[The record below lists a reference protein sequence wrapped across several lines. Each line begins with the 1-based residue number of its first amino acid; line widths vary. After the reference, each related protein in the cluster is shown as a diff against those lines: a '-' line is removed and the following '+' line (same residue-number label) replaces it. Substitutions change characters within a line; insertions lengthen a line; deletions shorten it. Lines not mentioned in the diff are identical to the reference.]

1 MSQYR
6 LRKKLENFLATYNT
20 PGITPGDAK
29 FLLGK
34 IHKIE
39 KQLGL
44 PLTDLHKNTNHI
56 KFEQKKIYE
65 TKIKAEVQEEKL
77 KEITLQE
84 VEKQDLDYSEIYL
97 KRYRYNK
104 KIEKVIDSLLTEEEK
119 EYKRKYDEW
128 FKGKQE
134 EAKKKI
140 KDANLYPFIERS
152 VNRKINV
159 LEMIE
164 LLNEGWNYKQLSSK
178 YGCTP
183 EAISISAIKYLS
195 YTHHAVGL
203 ATFERNRYRGGK
215 ERWNGLTP
223 EKLAKYLNDGVQA
236 KEIAG
241 IFGISQSHVTS
252 MRKVHIA
259 KAYRL
264 KDEIKILTKK
274 DD

>member
-1 MSQYR
+1 MINYR
-6 LRKKLENFLATYNT
+6 LKKKLENFLAIYNT
-20 PGITPGDAK
+20 PGITARDAK

-34 IHKIE
+34 INKIE
-39 KQLGL
+39 KELGL
-44 PLTDLHKNTNHI
+44 ELTGMRKNTNNI
-56 KFEQKKIYE
+56 KCEKKKE
-65 TKIKAEVQEEKL
+65 EEVKEERL
-77 KEITLQE
+77 KEITLEE

-104 KIEKVIDSLLTEEEK
+104 KIEKVIDSLLTDEEK

-164 LLNEGWNYKQLSSK
+164 LLNEGWNYKQLAAK

-183 EAISISAIKYLS
+183 EAISMSAIKYVS
-195 YTHHAVGL
+195 YTHKPLGL
-203 ATFERNRYRGGK
+203 ATFEINRYRGGK

-236 KEIAG
+236 KEVAE
-241 IFGISQSHVTS
+241 IFGISESLLTK
-252 MRKVHIA
+252 MRKAHIV
-259 KAYRL
+259 KVYRL
-264 KDEIKILTKK
+264 KDEIKILTKN

>member
-1 MSQYR
+1 MINYR
-6 LRKKLENFLATYNT
+6 LKKKLENFLAIYNT
-20 PGITPGDAK
+20 PGITARDAK

-34 IHKIE
+34 INKIE
-39 KQLGL
+39 KELGL
-44 PLTDLHKNTNHI
+44 ELTVMHKNTNHI
-56 KFEQKKIYE
+56 KYEQKKE
-65 TKIKAEVQEEKL
+65 NEVKEEKL
-77 KEITLQE
+77 KEITLEE

-104 KIEKVIDSLLTEEEK
+104 KLEKVIDGLLTDEEK
-119 EYKRKYDEW
+119 EYKKEYDEW

-164 LLNEGWNYKQLSSK
+164 LLNEGWNYKQLAAK
-178 YGCTP
+178 YGCTS
-183 EAISISAIKYLS
+183 EAISISAIKYVS
-195 YTHHAVGL
+195 YTHNAVGL
-203 ATFERNRYRGGK
+203 STFERNRYRGGK

-236 KEIAG
+236 KEIAEM
-241 IFGISQSHVTS
+241 FGISQSHVTT

-259 KAYRL
+259 KVYRL

-274 DD
+274 